1 MRTVYLD
8 HNATTRIDPAVVE
21 AMLPFL
27 GESFGNPSSHHA
39 FGEAAFSAV
48 RKARR
53 QVQTLIGAA
62 SDSEIVFTS
71 GGTESDN
78 TALLSA
84 LAALAPRNEIIV
96 SAVEHPAVLTLCE
109 RLEAEGRARV
119 HRIPVDRC
127 GRIDVAAYEDA
138 LCERTAVV
146 SFMWANNETGTLF
159 PVETLAEKAQAAG
172 ALFHTDAVQATGRVP
187 IRVEE
192 TAISMMSLSAH
203 KIAGPKGIGAL
214 YVRRKTPFHPL
225 ILGGRQE
232 RNRRGGTE
240 NVPAIVG
247 FGEAAERAASRLES
261 EAARMKALRDRL
273 ERGLLGTIP
282 GARVNGDPT
291 ARLANTCNIAFEDVD
306 GDGLLALLAREGIA
320 CSSGSACSAGAMQPS
335 HVLQA
340 MAVPASHLGGAV
352 RLSLGRDNDDSDIDH
367 VLAVLPPLV
376 TRLRQPAGT
385 RKVARAG

>member
-1 MRTVYLD
+1 MRAVYLD
-8 HNATTRIDPAVVE
+8 HNATTRIDPVVVE

-27 GESFGNPSSHHA
+27 GESFGNPSSYHA
-39 FGEAAFSAV
+39 FGAAAFSAV

-62 SDSEIVFTS
+62 NDSEIVFTS

-96 SAVEHPAVLTLCE
+96 SAVEHPAVLALCE
-109 RLEAEGRARV
+109 RLEAEGRAGV

-127 GRIDVAAYEDA
+127 GRIDVAAYEHA

-159 PVETLAEKAQAAG
+159 PVETLAEKAKAAG
-172 ALFHTDAVQATGRVP
+172 ALFHTDAVQAAGRVP
-187 IRVEE
+187 IRMEE

-214 YVRRKTPFHPL
+214 YVRRETPFYPL

-261 EAARMKALRDRL
+261 EARRMKALRDRL
-273 ERGLLGTIP
+273 EQGLLGTVP

-320 CSSGSACSAGAMQPS
+320 CSSGSACSAGSMQPS

-352 RLSLGRDNDDSDIDH
+352 RFSLGRDNDDSDIDH

-376 TRLRQPAGT
+376 MRLRQPAGA

>member
-1 MRTVYLD
+1 MRAVYLD
-8 HNATTRIDPAVVE
+8 HNATTRIDPVVVE

-27 GESFGNPSSHHA
+27 GESFGNPSSYHA
-39 FGEAAFSAV
+39 FGAAAFSAV

-62 SDSEIVFTS
+62 NDSEIVFTS

-78 TALLSA
+78 TVLLSA

-96 SAVEHPAVLTLCE
+96 SAVEHPAVLALCE
-109 RLEAEGRARV
+109 RLEAEGRAGV

-127 GRIDVAAYEDA
+127 GRIDVAAYEHA

-159 PVETLAEKAQAAG
+159 PVETLAEKAKAAG
-172 ALFHTDAVQATGRVP
+172 ALFHTDAVQAAGRVP
-187 IRVEE
+187 IRAEE

-214 YVRRKTPFHPL
+214 YVRSETPFYPL

-261 EAARMKALRDRL
+261 EARRMKALRDRL
-273 ERGLLGTIP
+273 EQGLLGTVP

-320 CSSGSACSAGAMQPS
+320 CSSGSACSAGSMQPS

-352 RLSLGRDNDDSDIDH
+352 RFSLGRDNDDSDIDH

-376 TRLRQPAGT
+376 MRLRQPAGA

>member
-1 MRTVYLD
+1 MRAVYLD
-8 HNATTRIDPAVVE
+8 HNATTRIDPVVVE

-27 GESFGNPSSHHA
+27 GESFGNPSSYHA
-39 FGEAAFSAV
+39 FGAAAFSAV

-62 SDSEIVFTS
+62 NDSEIVFTS

-96 SAVEHPAVLTLCE
+96 SAVEHPAVLALCE
-109 RLEAEGRARV
+109 RLEAEGRAGV

-127 GRIDVAAYEDA
+127 GRIDVAAYEHA

-159 PVETLAEKAQAAG
+159 PVETLAEKAKAAG
-172 ALFHTDAVQATGRVP
+172 ALFHTDAVQAAGRVP
-187 IRVEE
+187 IRMEE

-214 YVRRKTPFHPL
+214 YVRRETPFYPL

-261 EAARMKALRDRL
+261 EARRMKALRDRL
-273 ERGLLGTIP
+273 EQGLLGTVP

-320 CSSGSACSAGAMQPS
+320 CSSGSACSAGSMQPS

-340 MAVPASHLGGAV
+340 MAVPAGHLGGAV
-352 RLSLGRDNDDSDIDH
+352 RFSLGRDNDDSDIDH

-376 TRLRQPAGT
+376 MRLRQPAGA

>member
-27 GESFGNPSSHHA
+27 TESFGNPSSHHA
-39 FGEAAFSAV
+39 FGEVAATAV
-48 RKARR
+48 RTARR
-53 QVQTLIGAA
+53 QVGTLIGAA
-62 SDSEIVFTS
+62 HDSEIVFTS

-119 HRIPVDRC
+119 HRIPVDPC
-127 GRIDVAAYEDA
+127 GRIDVAAYEQA

-146 SFMWANNETGTLF
+146 SLLWANNETGTLF
-159 PVETLAEKAQAAG
+159 PVEELAEKAKAAG
-172 ALFHTDAVQATGRVP
+172 ALFHTDAVQAAGRLP
-187 IRVEE
+187 IRAEP
-192 TAISMMSLSAH
+192 TAIAMMSLSAH

-214 YVRRKTPFHPL
+214 YVRRETPFYPL

-247 FGEAAERAASRLES
+247 FGEAAERAGSRLES
-261 EAARMKALRDRL
+261 EIARMKALRDRL
-273 ERGLLGTIP
+273 EQGLLGAVP
-282 GARVNGDPT
+282 GARVNGNPM

-306 GDGLLALLAREGIA
+306 GDGLLALLAREGVA
-320 CSSGSACSAGAMQPS
+320 CSSGSACSAGSMQPS
-335 HVLQA
+335 HVLRA
-340 MAVPASHLGGAV
+340 MAVPPSHLGGAI
-352 RLSLGRDNDDSDIDH
+352 RFSLGHGNDERDIDH

-376 TRLRQPAGT
+376 MRLRQPAGA